1 MEPELAAPA
10 LQIDQLTVRFDGR
23 TVIDGFSLRL
33 GRGETAIITGDSG
46 AGKSTVLRCV
56 FGFVSSFEGRIAV
69 DGEAVSAA
77 SVWSLRAR
85 MSYVTQEPQLGTG
98 TVKEV
103 LERPFSYRV
112 NAGLRSGLSRI
123 PELLDRLLLP
133 ADLLHKDM
141 ASAFGRGEAAGRPGG
156 GVPARAAASCCWT
169 SRPRRWTSR
178 PGRRWRACLSAD
190 PGLTVLAAAHDAG
203 DLPLS
208 GTVVSLPGG
217 SLG

>member
-33 GRGETAIITGDSG
+33 GRGERAIITGDSG
-46 AGKSTVLRCV
+46 AGKSTVLRCI
-56 FGFVSSFEGRIAV
+56 FGFVSSFEGRVAV
-69 DGEAVSAA
+69 DGEAVSVA
-77 SVWSLRAR
+77 SIWALRAR

-98 TVKEV
+98 TVQEV

-141 ASAFGRGEAAGRPGG
+141 GVLSGGEKQRVALAAAFLLGRRIMLLDEPTSALDKS
-156 GVPARAAASCCWT
+156 ARAAVA
-169 SRPRRWTSR
+169 
-178 PGRRWRACLSAD
+178 GLLSAD
-190 PGLTVLAAAHDAG
+190 SGLTVLAAAHDAG

-217 SLG
+217 SRG